1 MTAIVLGCPDY
12 LHLYVIILFDIE
24 IDIKIGGYLFLETV
38 FLGDFLCYIYNSQ
51 FSYIVVIST
60 TFVIF

>member
-38 FLGDFLCYIYNSQ
+38 FLGDFLCYI
-51 FSYIVVIST
+51 
-60 TFVIF
+60 